1 MYQGPATWLQNRSQT
16 RQVFWLVG
24 GGILLLTL
32 VAVLLLPAGYKRY
45 AAYAGGGAMVSAYSA
60 ALSRSFKPKRVPIY
74 LYVDQTGIYVDNA
87 PLARRED
94 ITQAYIRPA
103 VDKKVHRY
111 SGGYGTSRGPY
122 SFNITT
128 PAYPLT
134 LEMKTRSG
142 QLNIDPG
149 GEGPAGEI
157 LTALGIPVTTCAPEY
172 RPQPSR
178 RSWVATAVI
187 LGFFLAAF
195 VGYYFVMASKTMHHH

>member
-1 MYQGPATWLQNRSQT
+1 MYQGPATLLQNKSQT
-16 RQVFWLVG
+16 RQVFWFVG
-24 GGILLLTL
+24 GGILLLTV

-45 AAYAGGGAMVSAYSA
+45 AAYVGGGVMLAVYPA
-60 ALSRSFKPKRVPIY
+60 ALSRSFKPKRVPVN

-103 VDKKVHRY
+103 VDKKTHRY
-111 SGGYGTSRGPY
+111 SGGYGSSMGPY
-122 SFNITT
+122 RFSITT

-134 LEMKTRSG
+134 LEMMTRSG

-157 LTALGIPVTTCAPEY
+157 LTALGIPVTMCAPDY

-178 RSWVATAVI
+178 GSWVATAVI
-187 LGFFLAAF
+187 VVVFLAAF
-195 VGYYFVMASKTMHHH
+195 FGYYFVMAHKAMHRH